1 MDAATPYALPDKELF
16 RNIVECSHDIVGL
29 INQQGTIVYSSPPLQ
44 EVLGYTPEE
53 LNGKNAF
60 SFLIHP
66 TDLGTTQGKFALL
79 LQHPEQPQIAEFR
92 LHHKDGSWRWME
104 GIGTNLLDNPHVHA
118 IMINYHDIT
127 NKKLDE
133 KYFDEM
139 RQEKAKDEA
148 ILDCIGDGMYTTDE
162 TGKTTPFNNT
172 SEEILGFHANEFI

>member
-44 EVLGYTPEE
+44 VLGYTPEE

-66 TDLGTTQGKFALL
+66 SDLGTTQGKFALL
-79 LQHPEQPQIAEFR
+79 LQHPEQPQIADFR

-118 IMINYHDIT
+118 SLINYHQIT
-127 NKKLDE
+127 NNKLDE
-133 KYFDEM
+133 NYFDK
-139 RQEKAKDEA
+139 RR
-148 ILDCIGDGMYTTDE
+148 
-162 TGKTTPFNNT
+162 
-172 SEEILGFHANEFI
+172 